1 MNKRINVLII
11 ALIIIFSNAL
21 VGCKR
26 VDDLK
31 VRLGMKNKDFEYI
44 SEGRINKVTIQN
56 KRDKGYTFIITDKD
70 AIKELYDILSKA
82 KEVENKIT
90 LDPDYMLEFHEGVN
104 KVYKFNYVAGLDKKD
119 LGNLYSDDKIYIVS
133 KRLDDDIMKN
143 FWNIR
148 KPNKFKEVYY
158 TSMNKAIEDYR
169 KSLGEN
175 KKIGIDISDEEVA
188 KFILTMDIEEFKEG
202 LGSNEELITDD
213 DRNKYDITMDIKT
226 QGYKTDIYKCII
238 TFFNKETKK
247 ETKYYFVN
255 KYDLNF
261 WKFNFTKDKEPENF

>member
-1 MNKRINVLII
+1 MNKRINILII
-11 ALIIIFSNAL
+11 VLIIIFSNAL

-26 VDDLK
+26 VDDFK

-44 SEGRINKVTIQN
+44 NEGRISKVTIQN

-90 LDPDYMLEFHEGVN
+90 LDSDYMLEFHEGVN

-158 TSMNKAIEDYR
+158 MSMNKAIEDYR
-169 KSLGEN
+169 KSLGKD

-202 LGSNEELITDD
+202 LGSKEELITDD
-213 DRNKYDITMDIKT
+213 DRNKYDVTMDIKT